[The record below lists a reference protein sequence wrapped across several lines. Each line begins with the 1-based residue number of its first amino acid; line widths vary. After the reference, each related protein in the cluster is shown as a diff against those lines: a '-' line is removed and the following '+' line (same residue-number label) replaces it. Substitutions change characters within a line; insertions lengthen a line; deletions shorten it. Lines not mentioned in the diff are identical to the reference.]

1 MSSLN
6 DPILYISGPPV
17 FHLPPQ
23 LRVKE
28 EVEIVLEEPIIEEE
42 STSIYEIKNNTMS
55 VINSAIFEKLKFLS
69 KPFQRKVYRPLSFHM
84 ADGSIIQ
91 GEVQEVTEDQ
101 VILSI
106 NGESIETY
114 PIHQVKKIF
123 WRGSIL
129 K

>member
-42 STSIYEIKNNTMS
+42 STSIYEIKNTMS
-55 VINSAIFEKLKFLS
+55 AKTVAIYEKLKFLS

-84 ADGSIIQ
+84 DDGSIIQ

>member
-23 LRVKE
+23 IRAKE
-28 EVEIVLEEPIIEEE
+28 EVEIVVDETIIEEE
-42 STSIYEIKNNTMS
+42 STSIYEMKNKISEKNIA
-55 VINSAIFEKLKFLS
+55 VFEKLKFLS

-84 ADGSIIQ
+84 VDGSIIQ
-91 GEVQEVTEDQ
+91 GEVQEVTDDQ
-101 VILSI
+101 VII
-106 NGESIETY
+106 CTNGENLENY
-114 PIHQVKKIF
+114 PIHQVNKIF

>member
-1 MSSLN
+1 MSALN

-23 LRVKE
+23 LRTKE
-28 EVEIVLEEPIIEEE
+28 EVEIVVDETIIEEE
-42 STSIYEIKNNTMS
+42 STSIYEIKNTLS
-55 VINSAIFEKLKFLS
+55 AKNSAIYEKLKFLS

-84 ADGSIIQ
+84 VDGSIIQ
-91 GEVQEVTEDQ
+91 GEVQEVTDEQ
-101 VILSI
+101 VIFSI
-106 NGESIETY
+106 NDESIETY
-114 PIHQVKKIF
+114 PVHQVKKIF

>member
-23 LRVKE
+23 IRSKE
-28 EVEIVLEEPIIEEE
+28 EVEIVVDETIIEEE
-42 STSIYEIKNNTMS
+42 STSIYEIKNTMS
-55 VINSAIFEKLKFLS
+55 AKNNAIFEKLKFLS

-91 GEVQEVTEDQ
+91 GEVQEVTDEQ
-101 VILSI
+101 VIFSI
-106 NGESIETY
+106 NGESLETY
-114 PIHQVKKIF
+114 HVHQVKKIF

>member
-23 LRVKE
+23 ERIK
-28 EVEIVLEEPIIEEE
+28 VEIETVIEETIIEEE
-42 STSIYEIKNNTMS
+42 STSIYEIKNTIPEKS
-55 VINSAIFEKLKFLS
+55 IAIYEKLKFLAR
-69 KPFQRKVYRPLSFHM
+69 PFQRKVYRPLSFHM
-84 ADGSIIQ
+84 ADGSVIQ

-106 NGESIETY
+106 NGESLATY
-114 PIHQVKKIF
+114 PVHQVKKIF

>member
-23 LRVKE
+23 FRAKE
-28 EVEIVLEEPIIEEE
+28 KVEIVIDETIIEEE
-42 STSIYEIKNNTMS
+42 STSIYEMKNKMSAKNNA
-55 VINSAIFEKLKFLS
+55 VFEKLKFLS
-69 KPFQRKVYRPLSFHM
+69 KPFQRKAYRPLSFHM
-84 ADGSIIQ
+84 VDGSIIQ
-91 GEVQEVTEDQ
+91 GEVQEVTDDQ
-101 VILSI
+101 VIISI
-106 NGESIETY
+106 NGESLETY
-114 PIHQVKKIF
+114 PIHQVNKIF

>member
-23 LRVKE
+23 LRARE
-28 EVEIVLEEPIIEEE
+28 EVEIVVDETIIEEE
-42 STSIYEIKNNTMS
+42 STSIYEIKNTVS
-55 VINSAIFEKLKFLS
+55 TKNSAIFEKLKFLA

-91 GEVQEVTEDQ
+91 GEVQEVTDEQ
-101 VILSI
+101 VIFSI
-106 NGESIETY
+106 NDESLETY
-114 PIHQVKKIF
+114 PVHQVKKIF

>member
-23 LRVKE
+23 IRSKE
-28 EVEIVLEEPIIEEE
+28 EVEIVVDETIIEEE
-42 STSIYEIKNNTMS
+42 STSIYEIKNTMS
-55 VINSAIFEKLKFLS
+55 AKNNAIFEKLKFLS

-91 GEVQEVTEDQ
+91 GEVQEVTDEQ
-101 VILSI
+101 VIFSI

-114 PIHQVKKIF
+114 PVHQVKKIF

>member
-1 MSSLN
+1 MSALN

-23 LRVKE
+23 LRIKE
-28 EVEIVLEEPIIEEE
+28 EVETAVDETIIEEE
-42 STSIYEIKNNTMS
+42 STSIYEIKNTLS
-55 VINSAIFEKLKFLS
+55 PKNSAIYEKLKFLS

-84 ADGSIIQ
+84 VDGSIIQ
-91 GEVQEVTEDQ
+91 GEVQEVTDEE
-101 VILSI
+101 VIFSI
-106 NGESIETY
+106 NDESIETY

-123 WRGSIL
+123 WRGIIL